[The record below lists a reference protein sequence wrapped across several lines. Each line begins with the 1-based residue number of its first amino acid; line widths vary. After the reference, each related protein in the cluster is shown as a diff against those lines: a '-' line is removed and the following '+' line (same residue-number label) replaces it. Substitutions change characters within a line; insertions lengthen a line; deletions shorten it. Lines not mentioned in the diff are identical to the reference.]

1 MQAKYEYVLA
11 CINMMIVTFDA
22 EVKILRHT
30 SGWFGLRIEVTVFP
44 PCTVLEAAAVGHGV
58 TKSGTVGDVGN
69 TKSSKSIPRDISSNM
84 DVRSRTGSARL

>member
-1 MQAKYEYVLA
+1 
-11 CINMMIVTFDA
+11 MMIVTFDA
-22 EVKILRHT
+22 EVKILPHT

-69 TKSSKSIPRDISSNM
+69 TQMSNKIPVPTRQAYPL
-84 DVRSRTGSARL
+84 RGARAGAKIHVFL